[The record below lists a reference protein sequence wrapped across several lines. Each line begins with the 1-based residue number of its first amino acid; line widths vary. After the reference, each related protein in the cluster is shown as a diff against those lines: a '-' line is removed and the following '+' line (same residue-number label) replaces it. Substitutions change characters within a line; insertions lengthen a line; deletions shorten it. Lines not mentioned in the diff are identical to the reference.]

1 MTQTQPGKDM
11 GAAMDVHDLVTA
23 TRDALTVRR
32 VFGEALERDG
42 VTVIPAAVL
51 RGGVGGGGGQDE
63 QGQRGEGGG
72 FGLVARPAGAY
83 VIRDGA
89 VTWHP
94 AFDLNRTIGLAAAV
108 AVAWLFTV
116 GRRSG
121 GPGGQTR

>member
-1 MTQTQPGKDM
+1 
-11 GAAMDVHDLVTA
+11 MDVYELVTT
-23 TRDALTVRR
+23 TRDAMTVRR
-32 VFGEALERDG
+32 VFGEAQERDG

-108 AVAWLFTV
+108 AVSWLLTI

-121 GPGGQTR
+121 VTGGRRR

>member
-1 MTQTQPGKDM
+1 
-11 GAAMDVHDLVTA
+11 MDVNDLVTA
-23 TRDALTVRR
+23 TRDALTARR
-32 VFGEALERDG
+32 VFGEVFERDG

-51 RGGVGGGGGQDE
+51 RGGVGGGGGQDD

-94 AFDLNRTIGLAAAV
+94 AFDLNRTIGLTAAV

-116 GRRSG
+116 GRRGATG
-121 GPGGQTR
+121 GRPRDRRPHETARRPR